1 MVIIIP
7 FAALSIMSAFVVL
20 TFLPETLGHS
30 LKETIEDI
38 EGKSPSRM
46 NVEIKMIREDKD
58 EDNVLLKNLN
68 GNEQSKR

>member
-20 TFLPETLGHS
+20 TFLPETLGHC

-38 EGKSPSRM
+38 EGRSPSRM

-58 EDNVLLKNLN
+58 EDNMLLKNLN